1 MLSTFVAMQI
11 TTPSSFIP
19 AAPNSVAQRFWG
31 AWFKQTM
38 RRHFHKGLMKG
49 AEHVRPWT
57 GDGRRRSSVPL
68 ILYATHG
75 SWWDAALSIVLSVPV
90 LDLRSYGMM
99 EYKQLSRYRFFR
111 QVGMFSVIREDPGSA
126 MRSIRYATDVLRGTG
141 NSLFMF
147 PQGTLV
153 NQERRPI
160 ECEPGIGILARA
172 LEDVWLC
179 PVAYRYELLRE
190 QRGEVRVVFGTPHRE
205 TWSEGRSIRALVREC
220 SDRLSNLADVARE
233 DALNEQHE
241 GYEVFLR
248 GPISME
254 QRFDRLLGRQ
264 LTR

>member
-1 MLSTFVAMQI
+1 
-11 TTPSSFIP
+11 
-19 AAPNSVAQRFWG
+19 
-31 AWFKQTM
+31 
-38 RRHFHKGLMKG
+38 
-49 AEHVRPWT
+49 
-57 GDGRRRSSVPL
+57 
-68 ILYATHG
+68 
-75 SWWDAALSIVLSVPV
+75 
-90 LDLRSYGMM
+90 
-99 EYKQLSRYRFFR
+99 
-111 QVGMFSVIREDPGSA
+111 

-241 GYEVFLR
+241 DYEVFLR